1 MKRTLLIV
9 FVLIL
14 FGASVRAQGPARVPA
29 FRGVIERVQPNG
41 DTLHVYLQGDERSHF
56 TVTEDG
62 WMILENDKGWLKYA
76 KKNRR
81 GDVVMSC
88 RKAHDANKRKK
99 CEKRW
104 LAKYGLKKT
113 GPRESTYSL

>member
-29 FRGVIERVQPNG
+29 YRGMIERVQPNG
-41 DTLHVYLQGDERSHF
+41 DTLRVYLHGDECSHF

-62 WMILENDKGWLKYA
+62 WLVLENDKGWLKYA
-76 KKNRR
+76 KHNRK
-81 GDVVMSC
+81 GEVVISC
-88 RKAHDANKRKK
+88 RKAHNAEDRKK
-99 CEKRW
+99 CETKWINR
-104 LAKYGLKKT
+104 YGIKKD
-113 GPRESTYSL
+113 